1 MKSLGRKLKMA
12 SLGFSTW
19 NSSCWTST
27 HEDAFLLGT
36 RDSSATVMPSFPQLE
51 TFRCHRVLPL
61 KQSPKHSSPWL
72 TSVFLFLGD
81 QQSVLSACFVLST
94 RHSWYTV
101 MRVPFLSPPLAV
113 LQDEPKWDEPCFWK
127 LYWACLIKL
136 TQVSP
141 HKYHPRDWRDSS
153 VFKNTICL

>member
-1 MKSLGRKLKMA
+1 MA

-36 RDSSATVMPSFPQLE
+36 RDSSATIMPSFPQLE

-72 TSVFLFLGD
+72 TSVFLFLKLTWEPWRPT
-81 QQSVLSACFVLST
+81 VCALWLSCTFYPTLMIYCHKS
-94 RHSWYTV
+94 
-101 MRVPFLSPPLAV
+101 PLPSPPLAV

-153 VFKNTICL
+153 VFKNIIYL